1 MTIHA
6 LVLEETTV
14 RLWGLS
20 ASERLR
26 RQLKEAGGVKLVPSA
41 AELPK
46 TGVILLLNGNF
57 LFEVRTLSGMMT
69 KSNSLLHSPQDGS
82 VAAAIIDAANID
94 AARDSI
100 SGRQNASSAALQSIS
115 TDDLTAFNETLRS
128 AQTPFLAR
136 VSEDMKPELEGSLYG
151 NAYRGI
157 TDLVTKFLWPRPAKR
172 AVQVAASL
180 GLSPNLVTT
189 IGLILVLAACYLF
202 LEGQYIAGLAAGWLM
217 TFLDTVDG
225 KLARVTV
232 QSSQFGHLYDHLI
245 DLFHPPFWYIFWGM
259 SLTGLEPVL
268 GFDQGQ
274 MYWLIVIAY
283 VAGRIVE
290 GIFPLLGNCSIF
302 TWKPFDAWFRLVTAR
317 RNPCLI
323 ILTFSAIVGRPDWGF
338 IAVTFWTALSTILM
352 MIRLAQGLVA
362 RIRGG
367 PLQSWLSADDVSEGA
382 NARAYRIFGS
392 TRGAYEA

>member
-57 LFEVRTLSGMMT
+57 LFEVRTLSGLMT